1 MNDIF
6 LKIIDYGLYVEVIL
20 IGSFVEGF
28 CMNGIDVDRM
38 YVDKRIFVLEYLEDI
53 LCRFCVVKMEVFLL
67 NLKGYVKFVLVN
79 LNILG

>member
-1 MNDIF
+1 
-6 LKIIDYGLYVEVIL
+6 
-20 IGSFVEGF
+20 
-28 CMNGIDVDRM
+28 MNGIDVDRM

-79 LNILG
+79 LNILGQNLDVVVVKDGGKLYFFSLVYIFFFL